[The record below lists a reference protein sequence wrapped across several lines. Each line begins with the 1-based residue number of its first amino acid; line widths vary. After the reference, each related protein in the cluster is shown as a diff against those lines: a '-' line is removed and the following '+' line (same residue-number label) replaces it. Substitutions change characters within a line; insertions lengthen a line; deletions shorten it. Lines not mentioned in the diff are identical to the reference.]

1 MELNTRPLG
10 ERLALEVL
18 EVDAANP
25 EPGVVDALRRLWE
38 THPLLFLRRQSIT
51 ERELVEFSRHFGQPD
66 ILVRDDMLSPS
77 HPEVIY
83 VTNLL
88 AESGRR
94 LGGLGS
100 YELSWHVDQ
109 IYRERPPTGSV
120 FYAVEMPEDG
130 PNTFWCDTQAAYEA
144 LPGEM
149 QSELAGFRAT
159 CKYGLREN
167 WGFQRDISDKEK
179 LEEMHRRTPAVT
191 HPMVLTHPVS
201 GRRSLYFDPR
211 KTIGIEGLAPE
222 RSEALVRELFAH
234 AIRSEFVYKHSWR
247 PGDIVMWDNARLM
260 HKRDD
265 FDGSLPRLAKR
276 TTLHLPPDRFPTPG
290 VSGAG

>member
-18 EVDAANP
+18 DVDIAQP

-38 THPLLFLRRQSIT
+38 AHPLLFLRRQSIM
-51 ERELVEFSRHFGQPD
+51 EGELVEFSRQFGEPD
-66 ILVRDDMLSPS
+66 ILVRDDMLSPI

-88 AESGRR
+88 AESGER

-109 IYRERPPTGSV
+109 IYRERPPTGSI

-130 PNTFWCDTQAAYEA
+130 PTTWWCDTQAAYEA

-149 QSELAGFRAT
+149 QSELAGYRAT
-159 CKYGLREN
+159 CEYGVREA
-167 WGFQRDISDKEK
+167 WGFQRDIRDKEQQ
-179 LEEMHRRTPAVT
+179 EEIRRRTPPAT
-191 HPMVLTHPVS
+191 HPMVLTHPVT

-211 KTIGIEGLAPE
+211 KTTGIDGMPPE

-234 AIRSEFVYKHSWR
+234 ATRPEFVYKHKWR
-247 PGDIVMWDNARLM
+247 PGDMVMWDNARLM
-260 HKRDD
+260 HRRDD

-276 TTLHLPPDRFPTPG
+276 TTLHLPPGRFPTPG
-290 VSGAG
+290 VSGAE